1 MSLDPKLSK
10 NLCRRFRTKGMFVDV
25 EPDPTVPS
33 MSSECFWCTHTMN
46 ALGQM
51 VGRRMIWTVKRAVAV
66 TNRSETGETI
76 RKYSNRTAALPRIL
90 GFELYCV
97 VLIA

>member
-46 ALGQM
+46 ALGPD
-51 VGRRMIWTVKRAVAV
+51 GRPADDLDCQTG
-66 TNRSETGETI
+66 RSCYE
-76 RKYSNRTAALPRIL
+76 S
-90 GFELYCV
+90 F
-97 VLIA
+97 